1 NTHYGLRNTP
11 KVIAGV
17 TSCCTQLT
25 KALYETI
32 VDTVIPVSSTRTAE
46 LVKLFE
52 NTFRSVNI
60 GLVNELAMMANLLS
74 VDVWEVISAA
84 GTKPYGFTT
93 FYPGPGIE
101 VTVSLLTL
109 TILHGS
115 CVLSTTDLALLR
127 QHVRSMNRC

>member
-1 NTHYGLRNTP
+1 KN
-11 KVIAGV
+11 IASI
-17 TSCCTQLT
+17 TSRCNEFI
-25 KALYETI
+25 KALYTTV
-32 VDTVIPVSSTRTAE
+32 VDTVIPISSTRAAE
-46 LVKLFE
+46 LVKLLE
-52 NTFRSVNI
+52 NTFRAVNI

-74 VDVWEVISAA
+74 LDVWEVISDA